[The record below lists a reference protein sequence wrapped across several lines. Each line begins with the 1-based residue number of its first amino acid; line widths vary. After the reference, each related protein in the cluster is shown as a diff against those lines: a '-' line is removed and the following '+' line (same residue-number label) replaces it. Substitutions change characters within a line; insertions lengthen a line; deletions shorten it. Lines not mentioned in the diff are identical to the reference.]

1 MYWVLFFPQKLDNLY
16 QPFKHFTVF
25 TLETG
30 EMHGNGGN
38 NAASHGIQGVMK
50 PQPALRRERRR
61 LFAILL
67 LPSKTFKAL
76 CTARS
81 CQGSYNTGTFPVY
94 LHLWWPS
101 CVAGSV
107 AADHKVSYYGLLSG
121 IAWPH
126 EGSPCSARDTR
137 ALSAC
142 WGWLLSQ
149 CTKWASNK

>member
-1 MYWVLFFPQKLDNLY
+1 MLLTTMDWVLFFPQRLDNLY

-30 EMHGNGGN
+30 EMHRNGGN

-50 PQPALRRERRR
+50 PQLASRRERRG

-81 CQGSYNTGTFPVY
+81 CQGSYNIS
-94 LHLWWPS
+94 HLPS
-101 CVAGSV
+101 PLVTQLCGWECGSR
-107 AADHKVSYYGLLSG
+107 
-121 IAWPH
+121 P
-126 EGSPCSARDTR
+126 
-137 ALSAC
+137 
-142 WGWLLSQ
+142 
-149 CTKWASNK
+149 